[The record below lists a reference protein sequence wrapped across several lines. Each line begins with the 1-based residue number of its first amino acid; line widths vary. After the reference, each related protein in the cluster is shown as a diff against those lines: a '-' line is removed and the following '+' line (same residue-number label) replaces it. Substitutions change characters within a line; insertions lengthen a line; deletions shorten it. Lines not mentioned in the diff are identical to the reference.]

1 MKKFGISQEKKKSRK
16 YYLNYLNGT
25 FLILIMLC
33 FIIFTFFA
41 KISNMMFS
49 KNKIDVFKEDLG
61 QIAFYMRTIDKELS
75 KFLITL
81 DEIVQSYQKGENI
94 FITKEKEIDECLQ
107 YIEENKEY
115 LKKVGFS
122 NYEGII
128 NLLSDL
134 KKHKKEIFELLG
146 KDKPFNY
153 LVILQNTNEK
163 RPNG

>member
-75 KFLITL
+75 KFLVTL